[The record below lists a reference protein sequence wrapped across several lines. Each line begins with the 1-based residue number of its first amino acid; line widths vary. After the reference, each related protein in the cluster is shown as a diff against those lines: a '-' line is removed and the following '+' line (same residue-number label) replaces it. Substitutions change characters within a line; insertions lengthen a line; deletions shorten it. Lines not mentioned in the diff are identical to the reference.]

1 MQNEKKLLNEVS
13 EKLRNFEESQKK
25 EGGIFNIFSI
35 TKIERRE
42 VDTHSA
48 MIAELLN
55 PRGRHGQDDKFL
67 IQFLK
72 TVIPECEFSETN
84 SASVFKEKSF
94 NSLGRV
100 DILIILDDHVFVI
113 ENKID
118 AEDGEK
124 QLERYKKILET
135 YNNKKRHLIYLTID
149 GSEAEKYSLGSVKD
163 NEYRRISYENHI
175 LNWLD
180 SCIEIS
186 NTLPKL
192 EYALR
197 QYQDIIK
204 KITGKSM
211 TNNLKNELV
220 ELLLEEGNF
229 ESAQKISSVITLA
242 KGKILFNFLE
252 KLLKI
257 DSAIAIPS
265 ELLSNELEKLT
276 YDEIK
281 CQNWFSSSSKEK
293 SHNIGI
299 FFDIGISNFLFR
311 IDFATQAMYY
321 GLVPVEKDDN
331 GKYEPKK
338 NWDQVTFGYFEKANW
353 SKLKWFT
360 IPINKSY
367 QVKNNI
373 ELIRGENAK
382 NLILKIKNEIDF
394 LINFSKKMN
403 E

>member
-242 KGKILFNFLE
+242 K
-252 KLLKI
+252 
-257 DSAIAIPS
+257 
-265 ELLSNELEKLT
+265 
-276 YDEIK
+276 
-281 CQNWFSSSSKEK
+281 
-293 SHNIGI
+293 
-299 FFDIGISNFLFR
+299 
-311 IDFATQAMYY
+311 
-321 GLVPVEKDDN
+321 
-331 GKYEPKK
+331 
-338 NWDQVTFGYFEKANW
+338 
-353 SKLKWFT
+353 
-360 IPINKSY
+360 
-367 QVKNNI
+367 
-373 ELIRGENAK
+373 
-382 NLILKIKNEIDF
+382 
-394 LINFSKKMN
+394 
-403 E
+403 